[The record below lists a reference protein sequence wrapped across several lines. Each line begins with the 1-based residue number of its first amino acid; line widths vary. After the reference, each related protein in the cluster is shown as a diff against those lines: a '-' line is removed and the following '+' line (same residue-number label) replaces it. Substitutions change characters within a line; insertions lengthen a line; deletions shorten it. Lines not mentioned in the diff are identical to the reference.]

1 MTGPG
6 ATAYT
11 RADADADAKA
21 EAETLA
27 ELVRACPGVA
37 GLSGGP
43 FGTVAT
49 YLPGARVMGVS
60 ADGDTVEIAIVATL
74 VRPLSETAEDVRQAV
89 WEPGGGRPVNVHIDD
104 VVIDV
109 VEES

>member
-1 MTGPG
+1 MTRPDAPACG
-6 ATAYT
+6 
-11 RADADADAKA
+11 RADTETDA
-21 EAETLA
+21 EAEAEALA

-49 YLPGARVMGVS
+49 YLRGERVRGVS
-60 ADGDTVEIAIVATL
+60 TGEDVVEVAIVATL
-74 VRPLSETAEDVRQAV
+74 ERPLPETAEDVRQAV
-89 WEPGGGRPVNVHIDD
+89 WKLTGGRPVNVRID
-104 VVIDV
+104 DV